1 MRKALLFE
9 EVVLE
14 FRGPAMPSRDVQKLH
29 KKLNSLNWR
38 NLLKETLKEF
48 PKLKVINTSSGTPR

>member
-1 MRKALLFE
+1 
-9 EVVLE
+9 
-14 FRGPAMPSRDVQKLH
+14 MPSRDVQKLH

-38 NLLKETLKEF
+38 KLLKETLKEF